1 MTVCTTDHSS
11 TMYYSKLA
19 LIETYVYF
27 SVSMCPKLCSRAH
40 GISYHNGVELI
51 LKSYFHFLRLM
62 NSQVVLESLKLLSS
76 NSEEKE
82 TFFVKSKVYKK
93 WISDFNFILAPLW
106 SVYVK
111 DWGARLKGQLISKG
125 NFGVFNSSKKR
136 TWKF

>member
-1 MTVCTTDHSS
+1 MTVCTTTDHSS

-51 LKSYFHFLRLM
+51 LQSYFHFLRLM
-62 NSQVVLESLKLLSS
+62 NSQVVLESLNYYFIKILKKKKHFLNFLIHKKCLWSLKFIKM
-76 NSEEKE
+76 NMRLQ
-82 TFFVKSKVYKK
+82 FF
-93 WISDFNFILAPLW
+93 LAPLW

-111 DWGARLKGQLISKG
+111 DWGARLGKI
-125 NFGVFNSSKKR
+125 NSDNASLQGY
-136 TWKF
+136 

>member
-51 LKSYFHFLRLM
+51 LKSYFHLFTFNELTSC
-62 NSQVVLESLKLLSS
+62 SQIF
-76 NSEEKE
+76 E
-82 TFFVKSKVYKK
+82 TT
-93 WISDFNFILAPLW
+93 FI
-106 SVYVK
+106 
-111 DWGARLKGQLISKG
+111 
-125 NFGVFNSSKKR
+125 
-136 TWKF
+136 KF

>member
-82 TFFVKSKVYKK
+82 TFFVKSKVYKNEYATSIFFGPIVVCLCK
-93 WISDFNFILAPLW
+93 
-106 SVYVK
+106 
-111 DWGARLKGQLISKG
+111 RLRRKA
-125 NFGVFNSSKKR
+125 
-136 TWKF
+136 